1 MNDKKVK
8 NKIGAIRKIFALAV
22 SLAVLSATA
31 LLVSG
36 CNKKNETAEDGSELY
51 AEYDIHVA
59 VERDFKRIYV
69 TEKVNVT
76 NLSDDAIEKLEFD
89 MFAFAYESGADPSA
103 YFKSEQSKW
112 EKGETLIGGVSANG
126 LPAEVE
132 RAGVCMR
139 VTLPRALGADESVEI
154 GIAFTSATPT
164 SPLRYGREG
173 DALKLTD
180 FYPVLRT
187 CSAASESEEYSL
199 IAHPSRTSV
208 SIYNMSYSISKNV
221 AIATNQPIKSI
232 QENGETVIVECEKSN
247 LREAGA
253 VVWSDSKEIRRSSS
267 GRLLSDSDALLGYA
281 ESAYTA
287 FYSLTGEFPF
297 DVLSVVAV
305 PINEDFVAISGLVLI
320 NEKLSGDRLKNAVLN
335 GVAAQYFGCAAG
347 TAADTDRWA
356 GEGTA
361 YYLGEYFSIL
371 TGDEE
376 TYTTATANDSR
387 LTASMTEEMSEYYP
401 GYALHP
407 ARSISEYLTVNE
419 YETTVRCGTALIYD
433 RLRKEYGDKKLRKA
447 IVRLYDYAK
456 FGRITSDEAA
466 EVLSSELGRGA
477 GDIIRSML

>member
-1 MNDKKVK
+1 M
-8 NKIGAIRKIFALAV
+8 LV
-22 SLAVLSATA
+22 SVTLLSVTT
-31 LLVSG
+31 LFVSG
-36 CNKKNETAEDGSELY
+36 CNDKKETVENKSELY

-132 RAGVCMR
+132 RDGVCMR
-139 VTLPRALGADESVEI
+139 VTLPRALGANESIEI

-221 AIATNQPIKSI
+221 AIATI
-232 QENGETVIVECEKSN
+232 
-247 LREAGA
+247 
-253 VVWSDSKEIRRSSS
+253 
-267 GRLLSDSDALLGYA
+267 
-281 ESAYTA
+281 
-287 FYSLTGEFPF
+287 
-297 DVLSVVAV
+297 
-305 PINEDFVAISGLVLI
+305 
-320 NEKLSGDRLKNAVLN
+320 
-335 GVAAQYFGCAAG
+335 
-347 TAADTDRWA
+347 
-356 GEGTA
+356 
-361 YYLGEYFSIL
+361 
-371 TGDEE
+371 
-376 TYTTATANDSR
+376 
-387 LTASMTEEMSEYYP
+387 
-401 GYALHP
+401 
-407 ARSISEYLTVNE
+407 
-419 YETTVRCGTALIYD
+419 
-433 RLRKEYGDKKLRKA
+433 
-447 IVRLYDYAK
+447 
-456 FGRITSDEAA
+456 
-466 EVLSSELGRGA
+466 
-477 GDIIRSML
+477 